1 MKKLLALVTAGIVGG
16 LMALGGAYF
25 FSAQFSPAIA
35 PTSTYVQPVN
45 QRLNVST
52 KTNAVP
58 FDFTTAAE
66 KAMPVVVH
74 IASFQGGRTAQGQ
87 QRNRNNPFGEF
98 FGDDFFGNPND
109 PSLRQGSGSGV
120 IISPDGYIVTNNH
133 VVESA
138 GQVEVTLFDNR
149 KFQAEVIGTDP
160 QTDMAVLKIDADR
173 LPTLEYSDSDHA
185 RVGEWVMAVGN
196 PFDLTSTV
204 TAGIISAKG
213 RNINVISGNRSI
225 EAFIQTDA
233 AVNPGNSGGA
243 LVDAKGRLLGINT
256 AIATRTG
263 SFSGYSFAIP
273 INMVRKITEDIIEY
287 GSFQRAFLGIN
298 ITELDSDRA
307 EEFGLDFTQGVV
319 IEELIDGGA
328 AQYAGLLP
336 RDVITAVGGKAV
348 KSVPELQEIIGR
360 AKVGETITVSVMRK
374 GKRKVIPIEL
384 KAG

>member
-1 MKKLLALVTAGIVGG
+1 MKKLFALVTAGIVGG

-25 FSAQFSPAIA
+25 FNAQFSPASA
-35 PTSTYVQPVN
+35 PTSTYAQPVN

-58 FDFTTAAE
+58 FDFTAAAE

-74 IASFQGGRTAQGQ
+74 IASFQGNGTAQNQ
-87 QRNRNNPFGEF
+87 QRNRSNPFEE
-98 FGDDFFGNPND
+98 FFGNPND

-120 IISPDGYIVTNNH
+120 VISPDGYIVTNNH
-133 VVESA
+133 VVENA

-149 KFQAEVIGTDP
+149 KFQAEVVGTDP
-160 QTDMAVLKIDADR
+160 QTDMAVLKIDAHH
-173 LPTLEYSDSDHA
+173 LPTLEYSDSDDA

-243 LVDAKGRLLGINT
+243 LVDSKADCWVSIPRLRPVPG
-256 AIATRTG
+256 
-263 SFSGYSFAIP
+263 
-273 INMVRKITEDIIEY
+273 V
-287 GSFQRAFLGIN
+287 FQ
-298 ITELDSDRA
+298 
-307 EEFGLDFTQGVV
+307 
-319 IEELIDGGA
+319 
-328 AQYAGLLP
+328 
-336 RDVITAVGGKAV
+336 
-348 KSVPELQEIIGR
+348 
-360 AKVGETITVSVMRK
+360 
-374 GKRKVIPIEL
+374 VIPSRFRSIWFRKSQKTL
-384 KAG
+384 